1 MYECMGEGN
10 CWNGMANIGERCYYP
25 TGFGPTSGPGGSAGN
40 IFSFFS
46 QVVLMVLG
54 LLFVH

>member
-1 MYECMGEGN
+1 MHECMGEGN

-25 TGFGPTSGPGGSAGN
+25 MGFGPESPGGSAGS

-46 QVVLMVLG
+46 QAVLIALG
-54 LLFVH
+54 LLFVY